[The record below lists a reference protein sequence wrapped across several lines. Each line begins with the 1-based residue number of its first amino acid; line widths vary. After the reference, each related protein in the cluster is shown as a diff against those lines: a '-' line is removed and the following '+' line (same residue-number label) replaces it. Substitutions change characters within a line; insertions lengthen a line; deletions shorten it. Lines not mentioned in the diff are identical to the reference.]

1 MIFETEGKKIVTPIY
16 FGLELL
22 KKPFFATF
30 CQKLRFRLAII
41 TDSNLKKHHG
51 QPLLDRIRGVA
62 EGVTLH
68 TFKAGEES
76 KNQTVKGD
84 LEKALFQ
91 AGHRRDSCLIALGGG
106 VTIDLVG
113 YISATFC
120 RGIPYLSIPTSLLA
134 MVDVSLG
141 GKTGINLPFG
151 KNLVGVTH
159 FPLATF
165 IDFSTL
171 KSLPK
176 DRMREGLVEII
187 KHSLIADNQL
197 FELLSQNLEKWEE
210 KNIPFIKQ
218 IIYASC
224 QIKKGVV
231 ESDIW
236 EEGRRRILN
245 LGHTIGHAIEALEEY
260 QMPHGEAIAIGIIVE
275 SFISYKLKRIDIT
288 TFEKIYQ
295 IFRWVGCQLA
305 FSPKVTKKGLLDLM
319 RYDKKTK
326 RCTPRF
332 VILNGIGRVESF
344 KGTYCTQINP
354 SLLENILD
362 WMIETFE
369 TLPH

>member
-1 MIFETEGKKIVTPIY
+1 MILETEAKKIVTPIY

-22 KKPFFATF
+22 KEPLFATF

-76 KNQTVKGD
+76 KNQRVKGY
-84 LEKALFQ
+84 LEKTLFQ

-151 KNLVGVTH
+151 KNLVGVIH

-275 SFISYKLKRIDIT
+275 SFISYKLKKIDIT

-344 KGTYCTQINP
+344 RGAYCTQINP